1 MPQSQLKATSES
13 DEQVLDFDD
22 PTLKGENTYNVV
34 NRWVFKE
41 RGFKI
46 SWHKKR
52 VKKESWP
59 YPLSLDVLA
68 IPSVHVIVSYNSQLI
83 LLKI

>member
-1 MPQSQLKATSES
+1 MPQSQIKAARES

-41 RGFKI
+41 KGFII
-46 SWHKKR
+46 S
-52 VKKESWP
+52 
-59 YPLSLDVLA
+59 
-68 IPSVHVIVSYNSQLI
+68 
-83 LLKI
+83 

>member
-1 MPQSQLKATSES
+1 MPQSQIKVASES

-41 RGFKI
+41 RGFII
-46 SWHKKR
+46 S
-52 VKKESWP
+52 
-59 YPLSLDVLA
+59 
-68 IPSVHVIVSYNSQLI
+68 
-83 LLKI
+83 